1 MCVWHQKCEWT
12 FRPSNRSVSGVT
24 EASGGAG
31 ARATAEGEGA
41 GVWKPS
47 EGSRERDRAIEADK
61 SERDGFTWGPAA
73 VYCAQSVV
81 IVGPLKEAVS
91 LQKSRDL
98 NGVDYILV
106 RDGSTKRW

>member
-1 MCVWHQKCEWT
+1 M
-12 FRPSNRSVSGVT
+12 T

-31 ARATAEGEGA
+31 ARATAAGEGA

-47 EGSRERDRAIEADK
+47 EGSRERDRALEADK
-61 SERDGFTWGPAA
+61 SERDCFTWGPAA

-91 LQKSRDL
+91 LQKSRYWSTYWSGTL
-98 NGVDYILV
+98 QSV
-106 RDGSTKRW
+106 GSRVLRR